1 VCKKRAFLIA
11 WPPISAHLWRFT
23 TWVVAGQGTGH
34 SHRVEKDPLP
44 MLIRFARRMP
54 AGTAF
59 SGYTAAWLHGLDV
72 APCNPIEVTIPKRF
86 GITRR
91 AGAKVR
97 RAGLAAGEIVVRKGL
112 PATPAIRTVVEL
124 AGRTPLTEAVVV
136 ADLALH
142 ATLVTLAQLRAYVAA
157 HPRARGIARLRRVLD
172 LVEPKTESAMETR
185 LRMLLVLAGL
195 PRPAVQISIRDEQER
210 WLGRPDM
217 LYRAQRLAIEYDGGN
232 HRDRLIDD
240 NRRQN
245 RLIGADFRILRFT
258 KADVYGSPE
267 SVVAQVRK
275 LGGFDGAD

>member
-1 VCKKRAFLIA
+1 
-11 WPPISAHLWRFT
+11 
-23 TWVVAGQGTGH
+23 
-34 SHRVEKDPLP
+34 VETDPLAI
-44 MLIRFARRMP
+44 LIRFARRMP

-91 AGAKVR
+91 AGGSVR
-97 RAGLAAGEIVVRKGL
+97 RSDLAAGEIVIRKGL
-112 PATPAIRTVVEL
+112 HATPAIRTVVEL

-142 ATLVTLAQLRAYVAA
+142 ARLLTVAQLRTHVAA
-157 HPRARGIARLRRVLD
+157 HTRARGIARVRRVLD
-172 LVEPKTESAMETR
+172 FVEPKAESAMETR
-185 LRMLLVLAGL
+185 LRMILVLAGL

-245 RLIGADFRILRFT
+245 RLIGAGFRILRFT
-258 KADVYGSPE
+258 APDVYGNPE
-267 SVVAQVRK
+267 SVVMQVRHG
-275 LGGFDGAD
+275 LAARG